1 MCFKWGVTIDNV
13 NNIFSLEGNDFSF
26 GLHSPDSFPIDL
38 IASSASLAASK
49 LLKNEKK
56 KLTEDSD
63 LIDLT
68 TLPPPLT
75 PDEDKFLLS
84 CITPG
89 KKIGWLFC

>member
-1 MCFKWGVTIDNV
+1 MTTLEIH
-13 NNIFSLEGNDFSF
+13 FSLEGNDFSF
-26 GLHSPDSFPIDL
+26 GLHSPDSFPIEL
-38 IASSASLAASK
+38 MMSSASQSASK

-89 KKIGWLFC
+89 KNCGSFICKRN